1 MFMCP
6 DKELLS
12 AWYDG
17 EVEDPWKREI
27 EAHVGQCGQCRSVIE
42 EFSGI
47 ASFLERD
54 RVVLTRF
61 KKKEMYRRVMHQHR
75 RNRIIPI
82 WQKSVPLPVAA
93 AAVLILGVSL
103 IMPAFNGALTVPA
116 PSVALAEEEDLSAI
130 DGLVPIVL
138 PPEQTLAYYGDSQ
151 IFKSAS
157 YEKESP

>member
-1 MFMCP
+1 
-6 DKELLS
+6 
-12 AWYDG
+12 
-17 EVEDPWKREI
+17 
-27 EAHVGQCGQCRSVIE
+27 VGQCEKCRSVLE

-47 ASFLERD
+47 ASFLDQD

-61 KKKEMYRRVMHQHR
+61 KKKEMYRQVMHQHR
-75 RNRIIPI
+75 RSRIIPI

-103 IMPAFNGALTVPA
+103 IMPAFNGSVAV
-116 PSVALAEEEDLSAI
+116 PSVAQAEEEDLSAI
-130 DGLVPIVL
+130 DVLVPIML

-157 YEKESP
+157 FEKDAP